1 MPPISMKKVLIAI
14 LIAILI
20 VIGLSRLDRVIAFAS
35 KIYQFFYDS
44 FQPLQACPP
53 NARLTLVLLALAL
66 LYISF
71 YKLLYERMKK
81 R

>member
-1 MPPISMKKVLIAI
+1 MKKVL
-14 LIAILI
+14 LAILI
-20 VIGLSRLDRVIAFAS
+20 VIGLSMIDVLVGFIHR
-35 KIYQFFYDS
+35 IYEGIYDS
-44 FQPLQACPP
+44 LASVMRNFSTDE
-53 NARLTLVLLALAL
+53 RYVLVLMLGAL

>member
-1 MPPISMKKVLIAI
+1 MPPISMKKVLIV
-14 LIAILI
+14 ILI

-44 FQPLQACPP
+44 FEPLQTCPR

-66 LYISF
+66 LYITVF
-71 YKLLYERMKK
+71 KLLYRK